1 MTLFFLHRVDH
12 VLFLTSHLKIC
23 CQPQIL
29 AEIKQAALK
38 MSKMKRYFRLCSND
52 LPTDKKADI
61 ATITE
66 IADHIIEA
74 GSLCKRFKVSNVY
87 VSSILPRSSPY
98 AQINRRKLNQILKDK
113 CEQNGFIFIDNDNP
127 VNNRSKEIILKDHVC
142 WDGVHLNRAGSEVF
156 CDNILYYLK
165 HH

>member
-1 MTLFFLHRVDH
+1 MRFHGGKARHIKTYLPV
-12 VLFLTSHLKIC
+12 HLNEEH
-23 CQPQIL
+23 PDTVVL
-29 AEIKQAALK
+29 AEGG
-38 MSKMKRYFRLCSND
+38 ND

>member
-1 MTLFFLHRVDH
+1 M
-12 VLFLTSHLKIC
+12 
-23 CQPQIL
+23 
-29 AEIKQAALK
+29 
-38 MSKMKRYFRLCSND
+38 
-52 LPTDKKADI
+52 

-74 GSLCKRFKVSNVY
+74 GSLCKKFNVANVY

-98 AQINRRKLNQILKDK
+98 AQINRRKLNLMLKEK
-113 CEQNGFIFIDNDNP
+113 CEENGFIFIDNDNP
-127 VNNRSKEIILKDHVC
+127 VNNRSKEIILKDHIC
-142 WDGVHLNRAGSEVF
+142 WDGVHLNRSGSDVF